1 MSRSKWRRRL
11 PVAGLALAALL
22 CGWPTPTPAPAQGGG
37 LTLERIDL
45 EVGGKI
51 TEVVPAD
58 VDGDGLQ
65 DLLVVRGR
73 EGLLYLQGADRG
85 FAAEPVQRF
94 RFHPRTV
101 LFDVGDLDGD
111 RRAELVLLQPDG
123 VYAYRLQERPG
134 GRLLF
139 GLRPEKVADCPS
151 FLDRPAGEE
160 VRRKA
165 LLADLDGDG
174 DLDLLV
180 PQRDGFSVLRALG
193 GGRFAAP
200 ETLPAPPTA
209 ILNPGRDRLSS
220 QLFGSYWFPN
230 PNVVSWD
237 GEGPDE
243 VVLADEGRLVVLGA
257 PAPGALPL
265 TPVGTFPVP
274 GQRQFSMAVENPFE
288 LDFTTPL
295 VLRDLDRDGRVDV
308 ASTHVGQGVTR
319 VFRNG
324 ADPAAALTAPA
335 HTVRAKGVTFLAFF
349 VDLDGDGLDDLVLPR
364 MDKIGVWSILKVL
377 VTRSVPIDV
386 LIFYQRRD
394 GPMFP
399 DEPDAVRAMEIPL
412 GLQMGGGEGIR
423 FGTTIVATIEG
434 DLDGDGK
441 KDLVQ
446 RTDDDTLAVY
456 RGQARGM
463 SSAAAAELTIPS
475 VEPYRFILP
484 VVVDLDGDGRHE
496 VILRYYSWDRTKDRM
511 SIVRAR

>member
-1 MSRSKWRRRL
+1 MALSALGVAVAAVGAPGPARSQSG
-11 PVAGLALAALL
+11 GLALA
-22 CGWPTPTPAPAQGGG
+22 
-37 LTLERIDL
+37 RVDI

-51 TEVVPAD
+51 TEVVPFD
-58 VDGDGLQ
+58 VDGDGKK

-73 EGLLYLQGADRG
+73 EALLYLQGKDGG
-85 FAAEPVQRF
+85 FGREPAQRF

-101 LFDVGDLDGD
+101 LFDVGDITGDG
-111 RRAELVLLQPDG
+111 RAEVVLLQPDG

-134 GRLLF
+134 GRLLY
-139 GLRPEKVADCPS
+139 GLRPEKVADCAS
-151 FLDRPAGEE
+151 FLDRPPEDE
-160 VRRKA
+160 VRRKE
-165 LLADLDGDG
+165 LLKDIDADGKLDI
-174 DLDLLV
+174 LV
-180 PQRDGFSVLRALG
+180 PQRDGFSVLAARG
-193 GGRFAAP
+193 GGEFAPP

-230 PNVVSWD
+230 PNVTSWD
-237 GEGPDE
+237 ADDAPD
-243 VVLADEGRLVVLGA
+243 VVLADETRLVVLRA
-257 PAPGALPL
+257 ATPGALPL
-265 TPVGTFPVP
+265 TPAGTFPIP
-274 GQRQFSMAVENPFE
+274 GQKQFSMAVENPFE

-319 VFRNG
+319 VFKNG
-324 ADPAAALTAPA
+324 PDPATALAEPA
-335 HTVRAKGVTFLAFF
+335 HVVRAKGISFLTFF

-364 MDKIGVWSILKVL
+364 MDRVGVWSIFKVL

-399 DEPDAVRAMEIPL
+399 DEPDAVRNMEVPL
-412 GLQMGGGEGIR
+412 GIQMGGGEGIR

-446 RTDDDTLAVY
+446 RTADDRLAVF
-456 RGQARGM
+456 RGQGRSLARDPSG
-463 SSAAAAELTIPS
+463 ELKIPS
-475 VEPYRFILP
+475 VAPYRFVLP
-484 VVVDLDGDGRHE
+484 VVADLDGQGRDA
-496 VILRYYSWDRTKDRM
+496 VILRYYSWDRQGDRLT
-511 SIVRAR
+511 IVRAR